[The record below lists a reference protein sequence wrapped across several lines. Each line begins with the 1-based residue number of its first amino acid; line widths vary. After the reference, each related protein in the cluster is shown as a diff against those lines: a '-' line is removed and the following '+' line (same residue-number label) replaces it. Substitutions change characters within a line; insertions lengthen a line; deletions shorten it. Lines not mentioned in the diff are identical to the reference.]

1 MHRLFRNAAKFRND
15 QRGAALLELSVV
27 LPVLMTIGLGAVEF
41 GNMLYNMHLIENG
54 VRDAARYAAG
64 LQVNAALTDAKYIA
78 LTGTLTPPANNP
90 CTNCRVKFWDQLS
103 EVTVAYSSI
112 PNDDGGGNKLYRG
125 GATIPL
131 VTVSASVTYQELGLL
146 GYLGMGVQT
155 INVSHQ
161 ERLFGIR

>member
-1 MHRLFRNAAKFRND
+1 MRRLFRNPEKFRED
-15 QRGAALLELSVV
+15 QRGAALLELTLV

-41 GNMLYNMHLIENG
+41 GNMLYNWHLVANG

-78 LTGTLTPPANNP
+78 LTGTLTAPGNP
-90 CTNCRVKFWDQLS
+90 CTTCRVKFWNQLS
-103 EVTVAYSSI
+103 QVTVTYSAVAN
-112 PNDDGGGNKLYRG
+112 NDGAGNKLYRG

-131 VTVSASVTYQELGLL
+131 VTVSASVPYQSLGLL
-146 GYLGMGVQT
+146 GYLGMGAQT